1 MKRIGTGFIWT
12 VLAAI
17 VLAAAGAVSAQ
28 PVSFPCTV
36 VCFPPA
42 HLNPKKCACEEAQPK
57 RPACS
62 LVCLDPDQVLDARK
76 CACVRRPR

>member
-1 MKRIGTGFIWT
+1 MGFART
-12 VLAAI
+12 LVAALMLAATS
-17 VLAAAGAVSAQ
+17 ASAQ
-28 PVSFPCTV
+28 PVFPCTL

-42 HLNPKKCACEEAQPK
+42 RLDAKKCACEEAQPK

-62 LVCLDPDQVLDARK
+62 LVCLDPNETLDARK